1 MPIYSEA
8 TRAMWGIGHCFLKC
22 NGSCCFPGIPAAL
35 LNRWTKRLLFWAADR
50 CNHTADLQYLTSIAE
65 LNPEVNGNGETSQY
79 QRQEFASVIRRGYW
93 VKATMAEANGLKY
106 CMAPSKEDFSP
117 SSLPW
122 SRPGFTEGSSVWKTF
137 PSPLNWPWTQLE
149 VPTTQLRQRE
159 RNVAGPGAGA
169 GMFYSSCVSATAGH
183 VPPLQELNHPTHPF
197 LSFTHVTKAQPEC
210 TRIYYKSELKRF
222 AESPGFTLASLHL
235 SMSFSIKIHFLL
247 KTMTWSLNF
256 ATSKQTYKR

>member
-1 MPIYSEA
+1 MQWELLFPWDSCSSAEQVDQEA
-8 TRAMWGIGHCFLKC
+8 TVLGSWKMQSHSWLAVSHFHSRAEPWGQREWGD
-22 NGSCCFPGIPAAL
+22 FPIPETRICLRDKEGL
-35 LNRWTKRLLFWAADR
+35 LGQS
-50 CNHTADLQYLTSIAE
+50 NH
-65 LNPEVNGNGETSQY
+65 
-79 QRQEFASVIRRGYW
+79 
-93 VKATMAEANGLKY
+93 AEANSLKY
-106 CMAPSKEDFSP
+106 CMAPSKEDFCP
-117 SSLPW
+117 SSLLW